1 MIRTSHHGSD
11 LLILRQAK
19 LSSPSSSAK
28 AGCRGIRQSGH
39 AELRTRLPPSINSM
53 PRRSNPLRSRKLK
66 ICSTDH
72 AHRIRTAKANSSRR
86 AARTPEHRSHVKVM
100 IILGGLQPKRATTA
114 GPAARWRVAG
124 TDVGSSGVSQ
134 RSQLAS

>member
-86 AARTPEHRSHVKVM
+86 AARTPEHLSHVKVM
-100 IILGGLQPKRATTA
+100 IILDACDSACDQGCDQLRPGGWPV
-114 GPAARWRVAG
+114 PMRVVSG
-124 TDVGSSGVSQ
+124 GSY
-134 RSQLAS
+134 RPQLTS